1 MATKQF
7 GGTGLLLRFLVGLV
21 LVFASYNPEQWSYWH
36 WALANL
42 PEFSVLK
49 AFVGVVLLIGWTIY
63 LRATVR
69 SLGPFGLILA
79 VAFFGTLIWL
89 LVDTGILP
97 ADSVRAVSYIVLVI
111 ISGVLAVGVSWS
123 HVRRRITGQI
133 DVDEIEE
140 D

>member
-1 MATKQF
+1 M
-7 GGTGLLLRFLVGLV
+7 LLRFLVGLV

>member
-1 MATKQF
+1 MAMKQF